1 MSFPHQTLE
10 SDLYTRKFPAISS
23 YWYPAHIVS
32 KLICV
37 LHIFSG
43 ESCRKAGEPFD
54 GGQSWGSF
62 SSFFLSSNANA
73 ANGKHTKIYHID
85 FFITPYYWYFQ
96 RSVAGSGASA
106 GKCLQGIRNPLP
118 GSTYCHPRPT
128 RPTNVNQG
136 QPESTYCQPRP
147 SCLRPGPGDPQC
159 RSSWSKSGLQKPRII
174 ETR

>member
-62 SSFFLSSNANA
+62 SSFSSFFLSSNGQRCKRKYLSNKIVSIRITEILRCLNQIEKFQCYLNA
-73 ANGKHTKIYHID
+73 L
-85 FFITPYYWYFQ
+85 F
-96 RSVAGSGASA
+96 
-106 GKCLQGIRNPLP
+106 
-118 GSTYCHPRPT
+118 
-128 RPTNVNQG
+128 
-136 QPESTYCQPRP
+136 
-147 SCLRPGPGDPQC
+147 
-159 RSSWSKSGLQKPRII
+159 
-174 ETR
+174 